1 MQQPTQDELLNFD
14 FNQLITEDD
23 TPVDN
28 IASEKQQRLLTH
40 CLYSSLKNRQFLAAS
55 NVGVFYSVFDP
66 PIVPDVF
73 VSFGVSV
80 PDNWWEKANRS
91 YFVGRF
97 GKPPEVVIEIVSNKV
112 GGELTKKLNI
122 YAQVGCTY
130 YIVYDPSQQLGKKSL
145 YIYELSRG
153 VYVEKQNTWLDQVE
167 LGVTLWPGEFE
178 QKQDM
183 WLRWCNREGGL
194 YLTGD
199 EATQLAEQKALE
211 SDQKALEAEQ
221 KALESDQKA
230 LEAEQKALESDQKAL
245 EAEQKAL
252 EAEQKALESDQKALE
267 AQQYSQFLL
276 ERLRSLGIDPDS
288 L

>member
-1 MQQPTQDELLNFD
+1 MQQPAQDELLNFD

-40 CLYSSLKNRQFLAAS
+40 CLYNSLKNRQFLAAS
-55 NVGVFYSVFDP
+55 NVGVFYTVFDP

-130 YIVYDPSQQLGKKSL
+130 YIVYDPAQQLGKKTL
-145 YIYELSRG
+145 YIYELFMG
-153 VYVEKQNTWLDQVE
+153 VYVEKQNTWLDQVQ
-167 LGVTLWPGEFE
+167 LGVTLWQGEFE
-178 QKQDM
+178 KKQDI
-183 WLRWCNREGGL
+183 WLRWCNREGVL
-194 YLTGD
+194 YLTGTE
-199 EATQLAEQKALE
+199 EAQEAKQKAQQSEQKA
-211 SDQKALEAEQ
+211 QEAEQ
-221 KALESDQKA
+221 KAQQSEQKA
-230 LEAEQKALESDQKAL
+230 QEAEQKAQQSEQKAQ
-245 EAEQKAL
+245 EAEQKAQQS
-252 EAEQKALESDQKALE
+252 EQREQM
-267 AQQYSQFLL
+267 LL
-276 ERLRSLGIDPDS
+276 ERLRALGIDPNS
-288 L
+288 F